1 MATTI
6 QRYEAH
12 LECCKKAFEALF
24 YDRTW
29 DKPNIKRILELSI
42 TLLRKTLTLGNAVRF
57 DLAKTGNTPLYNEI
71 QNVQKSFSDASL
83 KYCETIVSP
92 SSVKAI
98 DTHNRKKLLKLQ
110 MLSFKVA
117 LGAELILSYVADIGE
132 KQTQGKTDS
141 FTDEDR
147 EMLAEIYGK
156 KKATQLTQ
164 SLGGKRGA
172 ILAKKKKTSDDPSK
186 PTTETAAKWVL
197 SKKANGDKRTQ
208 NAVIKDAANKF
219 GFTECAIKRAVIRT
233 KKRQSLPESV
243 SPKDA
248 KKLVAACKILG
259 CNPTDEPQTIKS
271 CYHQLAKTLHPDT
284 SKKDG
289 SQFKA
294 VSRAWK
300 TASEILGIK

>member
-12 LECCKKAFEALF
+12 LECCKKAFEAQF

-117 LGAELILSYVADIGE
+117 LGAELILSYVATIGE

-147 EMLAEIYGK
+147 EMLAEICGK

-248 KKLVAACKILG
+248 KKLVAACMILG

-271 CYHQLAKTLHPDT
+271 CYHQLAKTLHPGT